1 MKKRKFVRRMLRP
14 KLLLVYLLVIFIAV
28 FVCSYAFGGMNAY
41 DLNVRADNLEYD
53 FSKFTDIND
62 MDLSDLKIDVVKVG
76 EVGKEKVFTILNYK
90 QENKDSGKSEAEL
103 EKDFKNDSS
112 KTSVTLAEYINLS
125 KIAGSQLTDAD
136 LTNEFNEAYALLPG
150 EKIAENSKYYLYFN
164 KISTIATV
172 YERDGSLPVDQL
184 KRYYSTAVPGLDGK
198 SSNVEVNY
206 LDAKKG
212 SVVNDTINSTSG
224 STHYKNTLTGE
235 IEKHFALRFTQNG
248 VQIAYQIGKFDAGEA
263 YFPSYFY
270 STIYKPEKG
279 AFINRKGEFN
289 EEAYNAHVE
298 MWVEYMAM
306 LGLDNA
312 MEASYEEITAALSK
326 TFEEIFRGN
335 AQPTMTTKQV
345 GSKKVTKF
353 SGSLK
358 VYTREAATYVKD
370 LIDNG
375 TIIGGY
381 SNADDPDEVA
391 KFVENGSGYDGK
403 TNNVYWNFINIDS
416 SFFEE
421 GEGKYFNCEESPL
434 TINLKMVGDA
444 YGQFSKN
451 TVYEEFVGMTEK
463 PNEEEGSTEG
473 LYIPYTYRQ
482 AKPMGAVIQT
492 QIYNLLYNDIQFY
505 DNIYGY
511 EYEFENGEPFMQGG
525 MFEFDEDGY
534 RVYDENGVAKTTHMT
549 LEKAADFNSVFA
561 VESSSSLPIFGLAL
575 DFTLNEDGLD
585 VTLLGDS
592 LVDFS
597 TVENGKDVAINKLG
611 HTIGTYN
618 NRYSYTNIKVLPYM
632 NYEEVEDENNK
643 ETGMIVVPDGSG
655 ALINF
660 NNGKANMLATAVNSQ
675 YYGKDL
681 TYTSTIIEEETEDL
695 MLGMYGFIYTTPS
708 NPRGVLSI
716 LEKGGN
722 QVSLFANTT
731 DVESQAYFTCKVRES
746 KDIRIGASATSTPFT
761 KWSYNICDTDFKFK
775 YIFLGED
782 QADYISLANKYREY
796 LQKRDGLVD
805 KDSSTSTV
813 VDLNFLGAFEKY
825 ALFLGFKY
833 KTPDHLT
840 TFEQAKE
847 IIDELSNG
855 INVNGKTMKVNDFNV
870 SYTAWT
876 SEEMEYQTGK
886 GISVSSTLGGKK
898 DMREFSA
905 YLDSKNIDLY
915 PELYVSTTLGY
926 DLSFGN
932 IRYTSR
938 NIANETAVRYQFDL
952 ATQRVNKKLAATY
965 MIRPDFYSEIA
976 TTTLEKV
983 EKLNLTQNNTN
994 DKKLGYYLVDLGNLT
1009 SNHYGKNE
1017 EIYGDAAIQFQK
1029 DALAVIAQN
1038 SKIKIKA
1045 PYDYAL
1051 KYADFITDV
1060 PTTSTQK
1067 QIYDEIIPLYQ
1078 LVISGLVDYT
1088 VETINGTGSRGASWY
1103 YAKALE
1109 TGSNLSFQLSYQNP
1123 AILLN
1128 TDYTYYYQAY
1138 YNNWREEIV
1147 TMASNIDAL
1156 GIHGGRLV
1164 YHKNVAK
1171 NIANVKYLLEN
1182 GSTVELIVNT
1192 TVSDYNYNGTI
1203 IPAYNYVLVA

>member
-1 MKKRKFVRRMLRP
+1 MKNRKFARRMLRP
-14 KLLLVYLLVIFIAV
+14 KLLLIYLLVIFIAV
-28 FVCSYAFGGMNAY
+28 FVCSYAFGGMNAL
-41 DLNVRADNLEYD
+41 DLNVKADNLPYD
-53 FSKFTDIND
+53 YSQFTDIND
-62 MDLSDLKIDVVKVG
+62 MDLSKFKIDVVKVG
-76 EVGKEKVFTILNYK
+76 EEGSEKVLTVINYK
-90 QENKDSGKSEAEL
+90 QEFKNSGKTEAEL
-103 EKDFKNDSS
+103 EKEFKNDVS
-112 KTSVTLAEYINLS
+112 KTSVTLAEYKVQRSATN
-125 KIAGSQLTDAD
+125 KQLTESEIE
-136 LTNEFNEAYALLPG
+136 NEFNEAYALLPG
-150 EKIAENSKYYLYFN
+150 EKIAENANYYLYFN
-164 KISTIATV
+164 YISTVATV
-172 YERDGSLPVDQL
+172 YEREGSLPVDQL
-184 KRYYSTAVPGLDGK
+184 KRYYTTAVPGLDAK
-198 SSNVEVNY
+198 SSNIEVNY
-206 LDAKKG
+206 LDEQKG
-212 SVVNDTINSTSG
+212 SVVNDSINSTSG
-224 STHYKNTLTGE
+224 STHYKNTLTGD
-235 IEKHFALRFTQNG
+235 IEKHFSLRFTEKG

-279 AFINRKGEFN
+279 AFVSKRDGFN

-298 MWVEYMAM
+298 FWEEYMAT
-306 LGLDNA
+306 LGLEDA

-326 TFEEIFRGN
+326 TFEEMFRGN

-358 VYTREAATYVKD
+358 VYTREAFEYVKN
-370 LIDNG
+370 LIDTG
-375 TIIGGY
+375 AVEGSY
-381 SNADDPDEVA
+381 SNQDDPDKVA
-391 KFVENGSGYDGK
+391 EFVENGSGYDGK
-403 TNNVYWNFINIDS
+403 TNNVYWNFTVDPT
-416 SFFEE
+416 FFTE
-421 GEGKYFNCEESPL
+421 GEGTYFNCEESPL
-434 TINLKMVGDA
+434 TINMKMVGDA
-444 YGQFSKN
+444 YTQLSK
-451 TVYEEFVGMTEK
+451 TSVYEDFTGSD
-463 PNEEEGSTEG
+463 EEGAIK
-473 LYIPYTYRQ
+473 YPYRQ
-482 AKPMGAVIQT
+482 AKSMGAVIQT

-511 EYEFENGEPFMQGG
+511 EYELETGEPFIQGG
-525 MFEFDEDGY
+525 MFEFDEEGY

-549 LEKAADFNSVFA
+549 LEKAADFNSMFA
-561 VESSSSLPIFGLAL
+561 VESSSSLPIFGLVL
-575 DFTLNEDGLD
+575 DFTLNEKGLD

-592 LVDFS
+592 LVDAS
-597 TVENGKDVAINKLG
+597 TVKNGKDVVINKLG
-611 HTIGTYN
+611 HTVGTYN
-618 NRYSYTNIKVLPYM
+618 SRYSYTNIKVLPYM
-632 NYEEVEDENNK
+632 NYVEVKDEDNK

-655 ALINF
+655 AIINF
-660 NNGKANMLATAVNSQ
+660 NNGKSNMLATAVNAQ

-681 TYTSTIIEEETEDL
+681 TYTSTIIEEETMDL
-695 MLGMYGFIYTTPS
+695 MLGMYGFIYTTEN

-746 KDIRIGASATSTPFT
+746 KDIRIGTSLTSTPFT
-761 KWSYNICDTDFKFK
+761 KWSYNLCNTDFKFK
-775 YIFLGED
+775 YVFLGED
-782 QADYISLANKYREY
+782 QADYVSLANEYREY
-796 LQKRDGLVD
+796 LGLTK
-805 KDSSTSTV
+805 KDSTSSTV

-840 TFEQAKE
+840 TFDQAKE

-855 INVNGKTMKVNDFNV
+855 VQVAGKTKKVNEFNV
-870 SYTAWT
+870 SYTGWT
-876 SEEMEYQTGK
+876 KEEMEYQVGK
-886 GISVSSTLGGKK
+886 GVSVASTLGGKK
-898 DMREFSA
+898 GMQEFSA

-915 PELYVSTTLGY
+915 PELYVTSTLGY

-932 IRYTSR
+932 LRYTSR
-938 NIANETAVRYQFDL
+938 NIANETAIRYQFDL
-952 ATQRVNKKLAATY
+952 ATQRVNKKLAPTY
-965 MIRPDFYSEIA
+965 MIRPDYYSNIVELS
-976 TTTLEKV
+976 LEKT
-983 EKLNLTQNNTN
+983 EKLNITKNNTN
-994 DKKLGYYLVDLGNLT
+994 DTKNGYYLVDLGNLT
-1009 SNHYGKNE
+1009 SNHYAKNE
-1017 EIYGDAAIQFQK
+1017 EIYGDASIQYQK
-1029 DALAVIAQN
+1029 NALAMIAET

-1051 KYADFITDV
+1051 QYADFITDV

-1078 LVISGLVDYT
+1078 LVISGLIDYT
-1088 VETINGTGSRGASWY
+1088 VETINGTSSKGASWY

-1109 TGSNLSFQLSYQNP
+1109 TGSNLSFQISYQNP
-1123 AILLN
+1123 AILLD

-1192 TVSDYNYNGTI
+1192 TVSDYNYNGTV